1 MTNETKPTTTILN
14 SAKVDIGETWNTIV
28 SIWDDEIRTWD
39 IVSQLITNS
48 TKNNSSITNQ
58 LKP

>member
-14 SAKVDIGETWNTIV
+14 SAKVDIGETWNNIV